1 MTEAVI
7 IDGRRG
13 PIGKF
18 GGGLAA
24 IRPDGLLATVYKAPM
39 ERRAVNP
46 ALLNDVYAGRGN
58 QAGELGRGAHAGAP
72 RRHGRFHLDRVDRGL
87 SDAPAA

>member
-1 MTEAVI
+1 MTEAI
-7 IDGRRG
+7 LIDGRRG

-58 QAGELGRGAHAGAP
+58 QAGEDNQDVAPMPVLLAGI
-72 RRHGRFHLDRVDRGL
+72 GVSTLIEWIGD
-87 SDAPAA
+87 